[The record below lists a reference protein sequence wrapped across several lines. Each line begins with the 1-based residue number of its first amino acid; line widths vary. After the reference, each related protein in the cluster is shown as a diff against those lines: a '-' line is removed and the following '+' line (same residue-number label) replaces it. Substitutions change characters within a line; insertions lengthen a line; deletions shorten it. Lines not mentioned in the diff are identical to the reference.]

1 MKNMRSV
8 FVILIFFVAVS
19 TISSSDH
26 YNIYLKNKNIFY
38 GELLELIP
46 NESVTIKTLG
56 RNILCFK
63 WEDIE
68 KIKKVE
74 ETNIKNVERT
84 NNKGIYGKFKKLH
97 LLFNLFGFE
106 TENIEGCNFSME
118 FPFKKNKYGFFFA
131 EFGFLADNSLFS
143 MLNITLGYKIFDTS
157 KSISPI
163 FSGGL
168 GYYLSGDGY
177 YSNESGLLI
186 DLKIGLNLL
195 NAKYGVFQLLL
206 GLKTYYY
213 RYGYSTCNT
222 IYENCDAIWH
232 TTSESEYIFTYG
244 VA

>member
-1 MKNMRSV
+1 
-8 FVILIFFVAVS
+8 
-19 TISSSDH
+19 
-26 YNIYLKNKNIFY
+26 
-38 GELLELIP
+38 
-46 NESVTIKTLG
+46 
-56 RNILCFK
+56 
-63 WEDIE
+63 
-68 KIKKVE
+68 
-74 ETNIKNVERT
+74 
-84 NNKGIYGKFKKLH
+84 
-97 LLFNLFGFE
+97 
-106 TENIEGCNFSME
+106 ME

-244 VA
+244 VALGFWEISIFWYISGAKVQSQGHEGHGCLTVNFYYHPLIVIPAFSCTLAQGVFFNDF